1 MAKAKRKGRRNKARS
16 YISNPAPKK
25 KTARRR
31 RKRAISPVHFAR
43 VAARKLRYRRN
54 PSSFMMDSAALL
66 GGGVAGAVA
75 VPKLVSMIPVGTNL
89 IKNLGMV
96 ALGSALTYMSFKKR
110 SYLGLGVGMG
120 TAVAGAT
127 RAITNAV
134 PMLAGDGE
142 YTQDEQEAITSDL
155 MGDDGEFDY
164 NPEYLNAP
172 AAMAAPAMFGADPFT
187 NSMF

>member
-31 RKRAISPVHFAR
+31 KNSISPVHFAR
-43 VAARKLRYRRN
+43 VAARKLRYHRN

-134 PMLAGDGE
+134 PMLAGEGE
-142 YTQDEQEAITSDL
+142 YTQDEQEAITYDL
-155 MGDDGEFDY
+155 IGDDGELDY

-172 AAMAAPAMFGADPFT
+172 AAMAAPAMLGADPFT